1 MNHLMTPEF
10 FPFVIYSAVKNKY
23 HKIHDPTKQHLDKA
37 TRMQLSML
45 LACASIATTTVGA
58 STVGLRGL
66 VSKDVNFACIK
77 TQPEYTALM
86 PLCAQ
91 YCHALALTTDGCAP
105 DDHIC
110 HCKNF
115 SKTASIIEPC
125 IFGPNPGP
133 AGSCN
138 SDEISQF
145 AGTGAKYCTFWN
157 QTTDDT
163 IQGKFREN
171 KLTCKINRIFGGKE

>member
-1 MNHLMTPEF
+1 M
-10 FPFVIYSAVKNKY
+10 KNNY
-23 HKIHDPTKQHLDKA
+23 HKNYDPIKQHLDKA
-37 TRMQLSML
+37 TRMQLSTIL
-45 LACASIATTTVGA
+45 IACASIATTTVGA

-91 YCHALALTTDGCAP
+91 YCHRLALTTDGCAP

-115 SKTASIIEPC
+115 SKVASIIEPC

-133 AGSCN
+133 FGPCTN
-138 SDEISQF
+138 DEINQF
-145 AGTGAKYCTFWN
+145 GGTGGKYCAFWN
-157 QTTDDT
+157 QTANDA
-163 IQGKFREN
+163 IQGKFMESAP
-171 KLTCKINRIFGGKE
+171 TCNAPGIVNGKPRPGPGGPQ

>member
-1 MNHLMTPEF
+1 
-10 FPFVIYSAVKNKY
+10 
-23 HKIHDPTKQHLDKA
+23 
-37 TRMQLSML
+37 MQLSTLL
-45 LACASIATTTVGA
+45 LACASIASSTVWATTVGP
-58 STVGLRGL
+58 RGN
-66 VSKDVNFACIK
+66 SNKEINFGCIK

-86 PLCAQ
+86 PQCAQ
-91 YCHALALTTDGCAP
+91 YCHGLALTTNGCPP

-133 AGSCN
+133 AGGCN
-138 SDEISQF
+138 NDEIGQF
-145 AGTGAKYCTFWN
+145 AATGAKFCTFWN
-157 QTTDDT
+157 QTADDA

-171 KLTCKINRIFGGKE
+171 RFTCKARGFWSGKQREGKWRDD